1 MISRPT
7 DHRDNRSQRATPA
20 DPVPILTCAY
30 SHVYL
35 IMNANLLT
43 KGLRRQNKSTRQK
56 YVVDMAF
63 QLTLTLFNQLVFG
76 DSLFLHRCHRCTAC
90 NLNYLLALP

>member
-35 IMNANLLT
+35 IMKCQFVDKRPAATEQEYKT
-43 KGLRRQNKSTRQK
+43 KVCSRHGIPIDTD
-56 YVVDMAF
+56 VV
-63 QLTLTLFNQLVFG
+63 
-76 DSLFLHRCHRCTAC
+76 
-90 NLNYLLALP
+90 